1 MNHIDD
7 HVIPAGFALFCGILG
22 VFLSL
27 GSLLFPNSGS
37 FGIMSNKTGAVF
49 YLIVSL
55 FFLVCGYGYLKGK
68 NWASNLGN
76 FTLGIMVCGEGVYQL
91 TSRSTNIDSIRG
103 IFQLVGGIILFGIA
117 ITILRRPKAE

>member
-7 HVIPAGFALFCGILG
+7 HVIPAGLTLVPGILG
-22 VFLSL
+22 VFISL
-27 GSLLFPNSGS
+27 GSLLFPNSVTI
-37 FGIMSNKTGAVF
+37 GITSNKTGAVF
-49 YLIVSL
+49 YLIISL

-68 NWASNLGN
+68 NWASNL
-76 FTLGIMVCGEGVYQL
+76 FYFILGIMFCGEGVYTL